1 MFVMMYRLKKSF
13 LVDPLIESVLLLKSQ
28 DFPTEMHYLNRLIL
42 IFNTVRYLKPVQIYG
57 RLWKKVWKPKPNL
70 RPPPSLRPLRNTLIT
85 PCSRPNSYEGNNQF
99 RFLNAP
105 HKVEHSRDWNNASWS
120 HLWIYNLHYFD
131 FLRSNLSEQ
140 TGNHWIDRWVKENP
154 PGTSSGWDPY
164 TSALRIVNWIYWDL
178 AGNSLSSAAIESLA
192 SQMRFLRKNLETH
205 IQANHLLVDFKGI
218 YFASTYFNSSE
229 ANRLRALAA
238 AGLIEEIDKQF
249 LPDGG
254 HFELSPMYHGI
265 TTEDLID
272 VLSIQI
278 AYPEVL
284 ECEVDAKLNSILRQ
298 RLPKMLRWLSEMR
311 HPDGDYVL
319 FNDAARGIAPTP
331 KSIIEF
337 AQRCGVS
344 PEAERET
351 IAHNPHSG
359 HVRILSEDLA
369 LFLDVGEVGASY
381 QPGHAH
387 ADSLGF
393 ECSLFGSR
401 FIVDSGT
408 QEYASG
414 EIRNF
419 QRSTAAH
426 NTVEVDQ
433 LSSSEVWGAFR
444 VARRAQPDLVNVAES
459 ETKIQVTAAHDG
471 YRQINGGPIHKRQW
485 VVNEKRL
492 KIIDTLEGKNVNAIS
507 RFHLHPDVESE
518 VIDSR
523 SAKFT
528 IKGQTIQFSCDH
540 GNVELQATAYS
551 PEFGVSIANHV
562 LAIHFSNPS
571 LTQTFSWQ

>member
-1 MFVMMYRLKKSF
+1 MSQIKRLF
-13 LVDPLIESVLLLKSQ
+13 LAEPLFEFISQ
-28 DFPTEMHYLNRLIL
+28 FKPQDLSGMHYLKRLIL
-42 IFNTVRYLKPVQIYG
+42 IFNTVRHLKPVQIYG
-57 RLWKKVWKPKPNL
+57 RLWKKIWKPKPNL
-70 RPPPSLRPLRNTLIT
+70 SSPPSKRKLQRTPIT
-85 PCSRPNSYEGNNQF
+85 PCSRPNSYEGGNQF
-99 RFLNAP
+99 RFLNTP
-105 HKVEHSRDWNNASWS
+105 HKVEHSQDWNNASWS

-131 FLRSNLSEQ
+131 FLRSDLSEQ

-154 PGTSSGWDPY
+154 PGTRSGWDPY
-164 TSALRIVNWIYWDL
+164 TSALRIVNWVYWDL
-178 AGNSLSSAAIESLA
+178 AGNKLSNAAIESLA
-192 SQMRFLRKNLETH
+192 NQLRFLRKNLETH
-205 IQANHLLVDFKGI
+205 IQANHLLVDFKGM
-218 YFASTYFNSSE
+218 YFASTYFIGSE
-229 ANRLRALAA
+229 ANELRKLAA
-238 AGLIEEIDKQF
+238 TGLIEEIDKQF
-249 LPDGG
+249 LQDGG

-284 ECEVDAKLNSILRQ
+284 ESEVDAKLNSILRQ

-331 KSIIEF
+331 ESIIEF

-344 PEAERET
+344 PEAEREP
-351 IAHNPHSG
+351 IAHNLHSG

-369 LFLDVGEVGASY
+369 MFLDVGKVGASY

-408 QEYASG
+408 QEYAPG

-426 NTVEVDQ
+426 NTVEVDR
-433 LSSSEVWGAFR
+433 LNSSEVWGAFR
-444 VARRAQPDLVNVAES
+444 VARRAQPDLVDIAES
-459 ETKIQVTAAHDG
+459 ESRIQVTAAHDG

-485 VVNEKRL
+485 VVKDKQL
-492 KIIDTLEGKNVNAIS
+492 MVIDTLEGKTTNAIS
-507 RFHLHPDVESE
+507 RFHLHPEVEAE

-523 SAKFT
+523 SAKLTF
-528 IKGQTIQFSCDH
+528 GERTIQFSCDH
-540 GNVELQATAYS
+540 GNVELQETAYS
-551 PEFGVSIANHV
+551 PEFGVSLSNQV

-571 LTQTFSWQ
+571 LNQTFSWQ